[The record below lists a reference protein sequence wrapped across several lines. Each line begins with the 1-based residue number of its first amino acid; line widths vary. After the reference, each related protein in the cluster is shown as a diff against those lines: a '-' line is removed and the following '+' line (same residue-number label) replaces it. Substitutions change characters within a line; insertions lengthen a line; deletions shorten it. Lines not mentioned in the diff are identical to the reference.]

1 VTGTNPEISD
11 VSLDAAARG
20 SNLDGCIPYRRF
32 LTNDSREHMAENWTT
47 PQIAQL
53 LPAMERFIPEF
64 ILARGAM

>member
-11 VSLDAAARG
+11 VGLDAAARG

-32 LTNDSREHMAENWTT
+32 MTRDPREHTAESWTT

-64 ILARGAM
+64 ILV